1 MIYTWLVAVSL
12 CAALVSCKGETK
24 IVDNPDTLRDLE
36 DCNKNRGEKDKYI
49 EQLKQ
54 QLADYKLNEANQE
67 LLVTI
72 QGNDI
77 TISSKDGGDGPG
89 PGRAPTRDNIAA
101 FVKQVQG
108 SRGAMQRCYQT
119 ALKKDNNLQVRSVDV
134 NIQVRFTA
142 TGKVSKATFRP
153 SVSDSFNQCMTT
165 VAMKWQVPGAPVGA
179 VLQQPITLTPQ

>member
-1 MIYTWLVAVSL
+1 MIYKWLVPVFL
-12 CAALVSCKGETK
+12 CAALMSCKGETK
-24 IVDNPDTLRDLE
+24 IQDNPETLRDLE

-77 TISSKDGGDGPG
+77 TIKAKAGGTPPG
-89 PGRAPTRDNIAA
+89 PGRAPSKENIAA
-101 FVKQVQG
+101 FIKQVQG

-119 ALKKDNNLQVRSVDV
+119 ALKKDNNLQVRPVNV

-142 TGKVSKATFRP
+142 TGKVGKATFRP
-153 SVSDSFNQCMTT
+153 NVSDSFDQCMTT